1 LVKSNE
7 DVVWQTNTNGQFQS
21 AASIAARFHL
31 KEAFLPPAKS
41 TIKAWTFFQEKFG
54 RPAGVKLVAL
64 AGVEQ
69 VGNAGL
75 SIN

>member
-1 LVKSNE
+1 LAKSNE
-7 DVVWQTNTNGQFQS
+7 DVVWPTDTNGQFQS
-21 AASIAARFHL
+21 AANIAARFHL

-41 TIKAWTFFQEKFG
+41 TIKAWTFFQQKFG
-54 RPAGVKLVAL
+54 RPARVKLVAF

-69 VGNAGL
+69 LGNAGL

>member
-1 LVKSNE
+1 LANRYQ
-7 DVVWQTNTNGQFQS
+7 W
-21 AASIAARFHL
+21 SIPKRRKYSCQISL
-31 KEAFLPPAKS
+31 KRGISSPAKS

-54 RPAGVKLVAL
+54 RPARVKLVAF

-69 VGNAGL
+69 LGNAGL